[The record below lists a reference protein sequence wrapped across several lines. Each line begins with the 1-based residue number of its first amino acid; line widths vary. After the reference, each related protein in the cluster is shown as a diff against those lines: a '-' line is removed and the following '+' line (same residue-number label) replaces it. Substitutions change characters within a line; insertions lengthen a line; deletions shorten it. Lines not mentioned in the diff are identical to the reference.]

1 MYTKNCVAKDS
12 MCDKPKRRGK
22 KALNKRFLL
31 PSPDFSFFGA
41 CTVVTMEALVF
52 GYQYSINDKWVQ
64 GNLVKIGTN
73 ATFSS

>member
-1 MYTKNCVAKDS
+1 
-12 MCDKPKRRGK
+12 
-22 KALNKRFLL
+22 
-31 PSPDFSFFGA
+31 
-41 CTVVTMEALVF
+41 MEALVF